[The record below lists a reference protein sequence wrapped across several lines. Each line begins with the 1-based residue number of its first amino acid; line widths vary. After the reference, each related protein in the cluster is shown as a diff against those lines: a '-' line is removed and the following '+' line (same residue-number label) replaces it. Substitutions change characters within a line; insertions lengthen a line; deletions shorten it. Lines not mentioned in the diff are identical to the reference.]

1 MKTFNDLEFKKIE
14 NENRFQAKLTFENG
28 YGVSVLLG
36 GYGIYSNGVDTYEV
50 AVLHNGELCY
60 DTHITSDV
68 LAYQTKEETDEIIK
82 QIQLLNKKIDV
93 KDVCKMFNREFILS
107 QKEMTFN
114 FEINENK
121 VYTKIEYTH
130 NIDALKYYNWTI
142 QITTPNEF
150 TMSYKSNYCSINDS
164 EYHFMRIYEIMANN
178 LKELKN
184 L

>member
-1 MKTFNDLEFKKIE
+1 MKTFNDLEFNEVK

-28 YGVSVLLG
+28 YGISVLLG

-50 AVLHNGELCY
+50 AVLHNNELCY
-60 DTHITSDV
+60 DTHITDDV
-68 LAYQTKEETDEIIK
+68 LGHQTKEEVNEIIR
-82 QIQLLNKKIDV
+82 QIQLLNKKTDV

-130 NIDALKYYNWTI
+130 NIDALKCYNWLI
-142 QITTPNEF
+142 QITTPNGD
-150 TMSYKSNYCSINDS
+150 TMSYNSKYYSINDS
-164 EYHFMRIYEIMANN
+164 EYHFMRIYEIMTNN
-178 LKELKN
+178 LKELKK